1 MTRLFKPQRLSSN
14 DSALKICFFFH
25 ISVCML
31 SYLVLAGVPVVQQA
45 CWDEER
51 VVLMAALAVI
61 PATIV
66 TNLRLSSGQ
75 TNGTLT
81 TWGGSH
87 WWVCVC
93 LQIWY
98 FSVSE
103 CYQDNSKSH
112 NLLFSPKTFE
122 SKSVFLLSL
131 THISSNCSFTKE
143 IHICSCICYHGLI
156 SIAHTWC

>member
-1 MTRLFKPQRLSSN
+1 MTRLFKPQRPPSN
-14 DSALKICFFFH
+14 GSALKMCFFFH

-51 VVLMAALAVI
+51 VVLMAALAVV

-81 TWGGSH
+81 T
-87 WWVCVC
+87 
-93 LQIWY
+93 
-98 FSVSE
+98 
-103 CYQDNSKSH
+103 
-112 NLLFSPKTFE
+112 
-122 SKSVFLLSL
+122 
-131 THISSNCSFTKE
+131 
-143 IHICSCICYHGLI
+143 
-156 SIAHTWC
+156 